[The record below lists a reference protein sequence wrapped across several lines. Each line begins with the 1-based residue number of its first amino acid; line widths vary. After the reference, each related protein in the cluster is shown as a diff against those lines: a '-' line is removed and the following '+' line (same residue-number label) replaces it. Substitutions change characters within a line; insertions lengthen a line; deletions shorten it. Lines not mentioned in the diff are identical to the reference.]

1 MDAPYSFINV
11 GLLHKIIAVILVLF
25 FVIPV
30 STVLSRELNRDQQ
43 EFSDSIDAY
52 NKLRAQQIAKQASE
66 EEQQEARKLEVAQTL
81 SNDETETQTQD
92 ERIEQL
98 EKKLQSVTDE
108 LQELKS
114 SGMTDD
120 RLQSIE
126 DKISVLA
133 EEIDNIKSASVVS
146 DPTYEQVYGVAPAAS
161 KVYLKDKG
169 LSIGGYGE
177 LLVGQVRED
186 ADNIVDTQRVVLY
199 FGYKFTDRII
209 FNSEIEFEH
218 ASTETNVEGDSGEVS
233 VEFALLDFLLWPE
246 LNLRGG
252 LLLAPF
258 GIINEVHEPTTFFGV
273 FRPAVETQI
282 IPTTW
287 RENGLGIFG
296 DIDLGAGGSINYR
309 SYAMNSFDARGF
321 RAVNNRGLRNRG
333 VEARFNDIAWV
344 SRVEYEPVPYVA
356 IGASMFL
363 GNTGQNETID
373 NDESPFNGDKLD
385 GFFQMYEA
393 DIQLQYRGFEA
404 RGLFVYTTLDD
415 GARINALNDLTGD
428 NSVGT
433 EQWGYYVVGAYNVL
447 SLADFSSQF
456 AQYLAPFVR
465 WEQYDSQA
473 KVPTGFSRNP
483 ANDRND
489 LTIGLNYKPIPNVVI
504 KAEYQYLDSRANNSD
519 NQFNFGLG
527 YVF

>member
-1 MDAPYSFINV
+1 MGAPYKFIDAS
-11 GLLHKIIAVILVLF
+11 LIFRIITGILILF
-25 FVIPV
+25 FIVPA
-30 STVLSRELNRDQQ
+30 SGALSEELNQNQ
-43 EFSDSIDAY
+43 KEFSDSIETY
-52 NKLRAQQIAKQASE
+52 NKIRAQQIAKQASLE
-66 EEQQEARKLEVAQTL
+66 KQQDAEKIEVAQRL
-81 SNDETETQTQD
+81 SDDQTETQD

-98 EKKLQSVTDE
+98 EKKLQSVTEE

-133 EEIDNIKSASVVS
+133 EEIDNIKSASVVA
-146 DPTYEQVYGVAPAAS
+146 DPTYEQVYGSAPAAS

-186 ADNIVDTQRVVLY
+186 ADDVVDAQRVVLY

-218 ASTETNVEGDSGEVS
+218 ATTESNKDGQEGSVS

-296 DIDLGAGGSINYR
+296 DIDLGSAGAINYR

-321 RAVNNRGLRNRG
+321 RAANNRSLRIRG
-333 VEARFNDIAWV
+333 SRARFNDIAWV
-344 SRVEYEPVPYVA
+344 SRIEYEPLPYLA
-356 IGASMFL
+356 FGGSLFL
-363 GNTGQNETID
+363 GNTGQNVTID
-373 NDESPFNGDKLD
+373 NEESPFNGDKFN

-393 DIQLQYRGFEA
+393 DVQVQYSGFEGRA
-404 RGLFVYTTLDD
+404 LVVYTTLDD

-428 NSVGT
+428 DSVGS

-447 SLADFSSQF
+447 SLADFSSQY

-465 WEQYDSQA
+465 WEQYDTQA

-504 KAEYQYLDSRANNSD
+504 KAEYQYLDNQANNSD

>member
-1 MDAPYSFINV
+1 LGFIPKV
-11 GLLHKIIAVILVLF
+11 
-25 FVIPV
+25 VIPFLLIAFIMF
-30 STVLSRELNRDQQ
+30 SQISQSDELNQNQ
-43 EFSDSIDAY
+43 KEFSSSIESY
-52 NKLRAQQIAKQASE
+52 NKLRAEIIVEQAKNEAHVQQKTKDI
-66 EEQQEARKLEVAQTL
+66 EVAQRL
-81 SNDETETQTQD
+81 SDDKTETQD

-98 EKKLQSVTDE
+98 EKKLQSVTQE

-114 SGMTDD
+114 EGMPDD
-120 RLQSIE
+120 RLKSIE
-126 DKISVLA
+126 DKLSILA
-133 EEIDNIKSASVVS
+133 EEIDNIKSASVVA
-146 DPTYEQVYGVAPAAS
+146 DPTYEQVYGAAPAAS

-186 ADNIVDTQRVVLY
+186 ENNIVDAQRVVLY

-218 ASTETNVEGDSGEVS
+218 ATTESNVDGDSGSVS

-273 FRPAVETQI
+273 FRPSVERQI

-296 DIDLGAGGSINYR
+296 DIDLGAAGSINYR

-321 RAVNNRGLRNRG
+321 RAANNRSLRNRG
-333 VEARFNDIAWV
+333 GEARFNDIAWV

-373 NDESPFNGDKLD
+373 NAESPFNGDKLK

-393 DIQLQYRGFEA
+393 DIQLQYSGFEA

-415 GARINALNDLTGD
+415 GARINALNDLEGD
-428 NSVGT
+428 NSVGS
-433 EQWGYYVVGAYNVL
+433 EQCGYYVVGAYNVL
-447 SLADFSSQF
+447 SLANFSSQY
-456 AQYLAPFVR
+456 AQYLAPFIR
-465 WEQYDSQA
+465 WEQYDTQA
-473 KVPTGFSRNP
+473 KVPSGFTRNP

-489 LTIGLNYKPIPNVVI
+489 LTIGLNYKPIPNVVM
-504 KAEYQYLDSRANNSD
+504 KAEYQRLDNEANSSE